1 MAGGAG
7 WSSRLDVHALAEV
20 LEASFGEFDVSR
32 GERSGA
38 LLDRMEE
45 DEEGLG
51 ALIED
56 PVQIAPVVTPQLAQ
70 LAVDL

>member
-1 MAGGAG
+1 
-7 WSSRLDVHALAEV
+7 LA
-20 LEASFGEFDVSR
+20 R
-32 GERSGA
+32 ERSGA